1 MEIKNLDIN
10 LILPYKNNP
19 RKISDTS
26 IEKVA
31 NSIKN
36 FGFRQPIVVDK
47 NNIVVVGHTRLQAS
61 RKLGLQQ
68 VPVLV
73 ADNLSEDQINAYR
86 LADNRTNEESQW
98 QNDLLKLELQD
109 LQFKN
114 FDLNLT
120 AFDDFELDDL
130 LFEEKYGLTDDDAA
144 PEVPK
149 EAKTQYGQVFKLGQ
163 HKLICGDSSKIEDLQ
178 KIMTNELADM
188 VFTDPPYGIDYSG
201 GRTQV
206 VANKEYGK
214 IMNDTLQGDELGG
227 LIANMFKFVKNEAD
241 YYICVSP
248 LEQKPFLD
256 ILKKQ
261 NKKLDAVIVWD
272 KKNPGLG
279 YMMYRRQCEF
289 ILYVRGK
296 PFKKGDTS
304 DFDLWRISKDN
315 TQKYLHG
322 TQKPVQLSTRAI
334 KNSSKENDLVLDVFG
349 GSGSTMIACEKT
361 NRKCYTIELDPA
373 FCDVIIKRWEDY
385 PLGIFTRSGIA
396 YLPL

>member
-1 MEIKNLDIN
+1 MEIKNFDIN

-19 RKISDTS
+19 RKISDTA

-73 ADNLSEDQINAYR
+73 ADNLTEDQINAYR

-385 PLGIFTRSGIA
+385 TGKKAELIS
-396 YLPL
+396 

>member
-19 RKISDTS
+19 RKISDTA

-47 NNIVVVGHTRLQAS
+47 NNIFVVGHTRLQAS

-385 PLGIFTRSGIA
+385 TGKKAELIS
-396 YLPL
+396 

>member
-130 LFEEKYGLTDDDAA
+130 LFEEKQGLTDED
-144 PEVPK
+144 EVPK
-149 EAKTQYGQVFKLGQ
+149 TPEEPISKLGDIWKLGN
-163 HKLICGDSSKIEDLQ
+163 HKLMCGDSTFEENKTKLLNG
-178 KIMTNELADM
+178 KNVDM
-188 VFTDPPYGIDYSG
+188 IFTDPPYGVDYVSRVDEKRRKNWGGIKNDELKGSELQDFLSKTIDWFENTYIFCNWQSYPDFLK
-201 GRTQV
+201 
-206 VANKEYGK
+206 AYGK
-214 IMNDTLQGDELGG
+214 
-227 LIANMFKFVKNEAD
+227 
-241 YYICVSP
+241 P
-248 LEQKPFLD
+248 
-256 ILKKQ
+256 KQ
-261 NKKLDAVIVWD
+261 VIVWN
-272 KKNPGLG
+272 KKWVGLG
-279 YMMYRRQCEF
+279 KGYRNQYEMCLFYGTLNITTE
-289 ILYVRGK
+289 
-296 PFKKGDTS
+296 TN
-304 DFDLWRISKDN
+304 LWDIKRDSNYK
-315 TQKYLHG
+315 HP
-322 TQKPVQLSTRAI
+322 TQKPVALSVRAI
-334 KNSSKENDLVLDVFG
+334 NNSLSQNRICYDPFL
-349 GSGSTMIACEKT
+349 GSGSTLIGCEKT
-361 NRKCYTIELDPA
+361 KRICYGFELEPKY
-373 FCDVIIKRWEDY
+373 CDVIIKRWEN
-385 PLGIFTRSGIA
+385 FTGKKAELIS
-396 YLPL
+396 

>member
-19 RKISDTS
+19 RKISDTA

-289 ILYVRGK
+289 ILYVKGK
-296 PFKKGDTS
+296 PFKMGDTS

-385 PLGIFTRSGIA
+385 TGKKAELIS
-396 YLPL
+396 

>member
-19 RKISDTS
+19 RKISDTA

-73 ADNLSEDQINAYR
+73 ADNLTEDQINAYR

-178 KIMTNELADM
+178 KIMANELADM

-227 LIANMFKFVKNEAD
+227 LIANMFQFVKNESD

-385 PLGIFTRSGIA
+385 TGKKAELIS
-396 YLPL
+396 

>member
-227 LIANMFKFVKNEAD
+227 LIANMFKFVKN
-241 YYICVSP
+241 
-248 LEQKPFLD
+248 
-256 ILKKQ
+256 
-261 NKKLDAVIVWD
+261 
-272 KKNPGLG
+272 
-279 YMMYRRQCEF
+279 
-289 ILYVRGK
+289 
-296 PFKKGDTS
+296 
-304 DFDLWRISKDN
+304 
-315 TQKYLHG
+315 
-322 TQKPVQLSTRAI
+322 
-334 KNSSKENDLVLDVFG
+334 VF
-349 GSGSTMIACEKT
+349 
-361 NRKCYTIELDPA
+361 
-373 FCDVIIKRWEDY
+373 
-385 PLGIFTRSGIA
+385 
-396 YLPL
+396 